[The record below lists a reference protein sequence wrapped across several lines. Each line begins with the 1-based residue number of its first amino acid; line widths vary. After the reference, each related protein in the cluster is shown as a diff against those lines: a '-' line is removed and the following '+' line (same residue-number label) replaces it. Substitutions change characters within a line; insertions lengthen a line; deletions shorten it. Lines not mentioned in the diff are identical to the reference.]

1 MGDVATDVDGGRRYQ
16 HQPAAASW
24 PDGDTGD
31 IQPPG
36 SGGGADSGTPH
47 AATPAR
53 PRSAAVQPGDIS
65 TLDVSTLDISILS
78 ILHDE

>member
-36 SGGGADSGTPH
+36 SGGGAASGTPH
-47 AATPAR
+47 TATPALGLQQCSR
-53 PRSAAVQPGDIS
+53 EIYLLY
-65 TLDVSTLDISILS
+65 TYLL
-78 ILHDE
+78 